1 MKNDRIQ
8 RQDNQREMQN
18 DHKETQTVKKETENC
33 HIGRNKKLDL
43 KKTTKRS
50 QNHTEKE
57 QKIVFSCLNF

>member
-18 DHKETQTVKKETENC
+18 DHKGTQTVKKETENC

-50 QNHTEKE
+50 QNHT
-57 QKIVFSCLNF
+57 

>member
-33 HIGRNKKLDL
+33 HIGRNKKTWF
-43 KKTTKRS
+43 KKDHKEIAKPYLEGTK
-50 QNHTEKE
+50 NH
-57 QKIVFSCLNF
+57 VFLS

>member
-33 HIGRNKKLDL
+33 HIGRNKKLDF

-50 QNHTEKE
+50 QNHT
-57 QKIVFSCLNF
+57 